1 MSDETTPP
9 TVIDTRLVINNSLHG
24 NKIVARENLHVKGT
38 AVLKNLKV
46 KEDIILKDGD
56 ELNTYLTQLESSK
69 QDTIDSTT
77 DLSVKGLAVHGDLT
91 VDGASAFS
99 DTVTV
104 IAPTDDMH
112 AATKH
117 YVDTK
122 VSHLVDNAPEAL
134 NTLNEIAVALQDET
148 VASTV
153 NTLSSN
159 NKNSIDDLSG
169 NVAVLETT
177 VADLSEYVANKQDT
191 IDSRTD
197 LSVKELTVHG
207 DIIPDVDGVY
217 SLGSDNKRFKHLYLE
232 AATMTVGE
240 SKFTEHLS
248 LIHI

>member
-134 NTLNEIAVALQDET
+134 NTLNEIAAAIDNDENI
-148 VASTV
+148 ASTLEA
-153 NTLSSN
+153 LSTE
-159 NKNSIDDLSG
+159 NKNSIDELTG
-169 NVAVLETT
+169 NVAELETT
-177 VADLSEYVANKQDT
+177 VASKQDPINET
-191 IDSRTD
+191 TD
-197 LSVKELTVHG
+197 LSVKELTVKS
-207 DIIPDVDGVY
+207 DLTVDGNVAI
-217 SLGSDNKRFKHLYLE
+217 LGDSNSTFDVCSNEIVLNADEVDVCGNL
-232 AATMTVGE
+232 TVNGKIE
-240 SKFTEHLS
+240 
-248 LIHI
+248 